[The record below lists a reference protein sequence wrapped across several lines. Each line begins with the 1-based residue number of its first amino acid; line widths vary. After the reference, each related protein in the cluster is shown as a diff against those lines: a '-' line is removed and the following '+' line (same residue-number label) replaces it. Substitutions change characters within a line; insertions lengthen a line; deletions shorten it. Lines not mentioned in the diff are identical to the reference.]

1 MTQKPRRLDGNNVGP
16 TRGGARVGR
25 SSSLGT
31 RASPRRLESTNP
43 RQKHG
48 SGDLR
53 PSVHEAEAR
62 ATWQVKPE
70 HVFQSGSGLGHS
82 GDLARRRSYSC
93 FSTAGGLRGARRQ
106 RGGSMGEG
114 KAVR

>member
-1 MTQKPRRLDGNNVGP
+1 MSRREESP
-16 TRGGARVGR
+16 EGR
-25 SSSLGT
+25 L
-31 RASPRRLESTNP
+31 LEAMV
-43 RQKHG
+43 RD
-48 SGDLR
+48 SGDFQAKSAAQQR
-53 PSVHEAEAR
+53 SINEAEAR

-82 GDLARRRSYSC
+82 GDLARRRSYSR

-106 RGGSMGEG
+106 RGSSMGEG